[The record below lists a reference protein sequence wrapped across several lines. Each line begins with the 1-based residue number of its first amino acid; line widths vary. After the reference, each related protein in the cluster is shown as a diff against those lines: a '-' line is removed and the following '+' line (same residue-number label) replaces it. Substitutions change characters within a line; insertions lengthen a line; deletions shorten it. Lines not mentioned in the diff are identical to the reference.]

1 MVITKMPPIMINQ
14 MTAARASEKGFLL
27 TFVPEFGKYFTDM
40 TMERINS
47 AKKAHNH
54 QFLYHQFFR

>member
-1 MVITKMPPIMINQ
+1 MINQ
-14 MTAARASEKGFLL
+14 MTTMRAMEKGFLL

-47 AKKAHNH
+47 AKNAQIH
-54 QFLYHQFFR
+54 QFLCHQFFR